1 MIFFSFLIHFYF
13 LLFQVCF
20 SSLIVVRLF
29 VVKQFPVNKK
39 CKNVKK
45 KNDKKNIKNVK
56 KKNVND
62 NFSEIVPKVR
72 KKVCFLNL
80 GHVAEMN
87 NLLNYLWNLKQNK
100 KGSSRVIEGDKL

>member
-1 MIFFSFLIHFYF
+1 L
-13 LLFQVCF
+13 
-20 SSLIVVRLF
+20 SSNFKSI
-29 VVKQFPVNKK
+29 
-39 CKNVKK
+39 KNVKK

-87 NLLNYLWNLKQNK
+87 NLLNYLWNQKQNK
-100 KGSSRVIEGDKL
+100 TKIDLLRVTEGDKL

>member
-1 MIFFSFLIHFYF
+1 L
-13 LLFQVCF
+13 
-20 SSLIVVRLF
+20 SSNF
-29 VVKQFPVNKK
+29 KS
-39 CKNVKK
+39 
-45 KNDKKNIKNVK
+45 IKNVK

-87 NLLNYLWNLKQNK
+87 NLLNYLWNQKQNK